1 MLAPTSSPPDKHGLL
16 RFVGTVA
23 GRPARILIDSG
34 ASHDVINLAFATA
47 AEIPVADRT
56 TMSVG
61 GAVSSAAPQ
70 QVTHPNGPVPVSIG
84 RFSFVLPATTIITAL
99 SETYDILLGMPWHVE
114 YEPKIDYAGK
124 RVVLR
129 DGTGRIR
136 VLRARNRPGWNT
148 HVAYGLN
155 TISMASC
162 TKELRR
168 GKAELFHVLV
178 TEAVVGTS
186 STGVALGSLS
196 NEKFTAL
203 LEEFRDTHPADL
215 PEGLPPSREEE
226 FSINLLPGSSPPRP
240 RASRL
245 SHAQQE
251 ELRVQLERLLAL
263 GLVRPSSSPF
273 GASVFFVSKPDG
285 KWRMVSDWRAL
296 NDITVKD
303 ATTLPSMY
311 EMLDSLRD
319 AKYLSKLDLNGGFN
333 QVRVKDADAHKTA
346 IRTPL
351 GSFEFLAMP
360 MGLCNAPATF
370 QRLMNR
376 VLHGQIGRCCFVY
389 LDDILIF
396 SNSEEDHLQHLRE
409 VLTALRNNQLYA
421 KPGKCLIAT
430 PEIQFLGH
438 VVGNGQLK
446 VDPSKIAHV
455 DQVPAPTNVHSLR
468 RFLGFVNFFRRFVP
482 RFANIAAP
490 LHGLT
495 HRNTVFLWSEG
506 CQSAFEQLRA
516 ALVAAPVLQLPDFNR
531 PFIISADASN
541 IAVGAVLMQEDDA
554 GNRYAVAY
562 RSRALD
568 EVKQHWPTHEREL
581 FAIVDS
587 VLDWHYYID
596 GAGSFTVETDHKP
609 LLHVFQQRD
618 LSAKQVRWLE
628 KLSRYNLRLVYKPG
642 TTQVI
647 SDWLSRPDSPGML
660 QPAVDVQVNSIE
672 ADCVSEYNNDPFFAR
687 LGRPGKSSERFRLH
701 NGLWYLEE
709 TGQVA
714 RLCVPTVQ
722 LQRRLM
728 EELHDTPMAAH
739 PGRDRMAANLTR
751 RFFWPR
757 MAKHIADFV
766 AKCPACQRSKPRPG
780 TTPGLLQPLPIPAGA
795 WASISVDFM
804 TDLPRTQRGRDA
816 LLVVVDRFSKMIHL
830 TAVHKSDSAAETA
843 RVMTRDVIRL
853 HGVPREIVSDR
864 DPKFT
869 SELWG
874 ELWTGLGTKL
884 SMSTAAH
891 PQTDGQTERAN
902 RTVNAMIRALL
913 QDVKTDWEDLLPLI
927 EFAYNSSAQAST
939 GRSPFSIIY
948 GREPRAPVDVL
959 KGEGSGADT
968 TGQGFSAAH
977 LRTITQQ
984 VHDSLILSQQHQ
996 KQAADLYRKKELYAK
1011 GDWVLVATDRIGTD
1025 HLENTTK
1032 SKWQSLW
1039 RGPFQV
1045 LGKINDN
1052 AYRIALPEDFEGHD
1066 VINITY
1072 LKRWLGTRPEPD
1084 PPLNPP
1090 PPTEPEA
1097 GPRRSSRA
1105 PVPNTRILGPDFI
1118 TTRTTAA
1125 KPQTS
1130 SPSASAAPEPPVGPT
1145 RHSSRVPIPNPRY
1158 VSQEA
1163 PRSLE

>member
-1 MLAPTSSPPDKHGLL
+1 
-16 RFVGTVA
+16 
-23 GRPARILIDSG
+23 
-34 ASHDVINLAFATA
+34 
-47 AEIPVADRT
+47 
-56 TMSVG
+56 
-61 GAVSSAAPQ
+61 
-70 QVTHPNGPVPVSIG
+70 
-84 RFSFVLPATTIITAL
+84 
-99 SETYDILLGMPWHVE
+99 
-114 YEPKIDYAGK
+114 
-124 RVVLR
+124 
-129 DGTGRIR
+129 
-136 VLRARNRPGWNT
+136 
-148 HVAYGLN
+148 
-155 TISMASC
+155 
-162 TKELRR
+162 
-168 GKAELFHVLV
+168 
-178 TEAVVGTS
+178 
-186 STGVALGSLS
+186 
-196 NEKFTAL
+196 
-203 LEEFRDTHPADL
+203 
-215 PEGLPPSREEE
+215 
-226 FSINLLPGSSPPRP
+226 
-240 RASRL
+240 
-245 SHAQQE
+245 
-251 ELRVQLERLLAL
+251 
-263 GLVRPSSSPF
+263 
-273 GASVFFVSKPDG
+273 
-285 KWRMVSDWRAL
+285 
-296 NDITVKD
+296 
-303 ATTLPSMY
+303 
-311 EMLDSLRD
+311 
-319 AKYLSKLDLNGGFN
+319 LSKLDLNGGFN

>member
-1 MLAPTSSPPDKHGLL
+1 VLAPTSSPPDKHGLL

-47 AEIPVADRT
+47 AEIPVADLT

-376 VLHGQIGRCCFVY
+376 VLHSQIGRCCFVY

-396 SNSEEDHLQHLRE
+396 SSSEEEHLQHLRE

-438 VVGNGQLK
+438 VVGNGLLK

-482 RFANIAAP
+482 HFADIAAP

-495 HRNTVFLWSEG
+495 HRNAVFLWSEG

-516 ALVAAPVLQLPDFNR
+516 ALVAAPILRLPDFER

-568 EVKQHWPTHEREL
+568 EAKQHWPTHEREL

-647 SDWLSRPDSPGML
+647 SDWLSRPDSPGIL
-660 QPAVDVQVNSIE
+660 RPAVDIQINNIE

-687 LGRPGKSSERFRLH
+687 LGRPGKSSERFHLR

-709 TGQVA
+709 PGRTA
-714 RLCVPTVQ
+714 RLCVPTTQ
-722 LQRRLM
+722 LQRKLM
-728 EELHDTPMAAH
+728 RELHDTPTAAH
-739 PGRDRMAANLTR
+739 PGRDRMTANLTR
-751 RFFWPR
+751 RFFWPH
-757 MAKHIADFV
+757 MAKHVTDFV
-766 AKCPACQRSKPRPG
+766 AACPACQRSKPRSG

-795 WASISVDFM
+795 WTSVSVDFM

-830 TAVHKSDSAAETA
+830 TAVHKGDSAAETA
-843 RVMTRDVIRL
+843 RIMIRDVVRL
-853 HGVPREIVSDR
+853 HGIPKEIVSDR

-869 SELWG
+869 SDLWKELWAR
-874 ELWTGLGTKL
+874 LGTTL
-884 SMSTAAH
+884 AMSTAAH

-902 RTVNAMIRALL
+902 RTINVMIRSLL
-913 QDVKTDWEDLLPLI
+913 HDEKTDWEDLLPLI
-927 EFAYNSSAQAST
+927 EFAYNSTAQAST
-939 GRSPFSIIY
+939 GRSPFSVVY
-948 GREPRAPVDVL
+948 GHELRAPVDVL
-959 KGEGSGADT
+959 KGEGKMDDS
-968 TGQGFSAAH
+968 TGHGFSAAR
-977 LRTITQQ
+977 LRTITQE
-984 VHDSLILSQQHQ
+984 VHDSLILAQQHQ
-996 KQAADLYRKKELYAK
+996 KQTADLHRMEEHYSE
-1011 GDWVLVATDRIGTD
+1011 GDWVLVSTEKIGANP
-1025 HLENTTK
+1025 LANTSK

-1039 RGPFQV
+1039 RGPFEV

-1072 LKRWLGTRPEPD
+1072 LKRWVGTRPEPE
-1084 PPLNPP
+1084 PLLNPP
-1090 PPTEPEA
+1090 LLEEPNI

-1105 PVPNTRILGPDFI
+1105 PVPNTRILGTEFV
-1118 TTRTTAA
+1118 TTSAA
-1125 KPQTS
+1125 ISKQQPS
-1130 SPSASAAPEPPVGPT
+1130 SLTPSGVPEPSAAPT

-1158 VSQEA
+1158 SSQES
-1163 PRSLE
+1163 PRGLE